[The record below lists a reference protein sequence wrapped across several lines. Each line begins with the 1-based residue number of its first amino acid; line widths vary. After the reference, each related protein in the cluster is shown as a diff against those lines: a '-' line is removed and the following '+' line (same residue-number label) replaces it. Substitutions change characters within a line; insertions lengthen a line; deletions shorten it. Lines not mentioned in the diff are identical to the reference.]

1 MEDVTVTA
9 LYLDYGGGYR
19 NLRVLKFTEKCTIKS
34 VQLKKFFFYR
44 VFILKRKKN

>member
-19 NLRVLKFTEKCTIKS
+19 NLRVLKFTELYAWK
-34 VQLKKFFFYR
+34 VY
-44 VFILKRKKN
+44 N